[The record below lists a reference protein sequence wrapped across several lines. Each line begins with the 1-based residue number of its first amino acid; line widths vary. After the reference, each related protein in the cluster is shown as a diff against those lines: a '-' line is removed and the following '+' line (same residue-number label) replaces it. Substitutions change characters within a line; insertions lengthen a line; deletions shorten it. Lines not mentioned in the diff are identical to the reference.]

1 MSHKLCVGKLC
12 VGKLCVSKLCD
23 DKLCMGKLWGGQAAG
38 GGRRPEAAGYRTK
51 NKIPTQRCGEKTT
64 NQIFDIVYCSLSE
77 ILFNGLS
84 ALPYNRMVCHH
95 FPLKI
100 TMIHHVLF
108 SFPNFDCSFPSNGR

>member
-1 MSHKLCVGKLC
+1 VREQ
-12 VGKLCVSKLCD
+12 LCD
-23 DKLCMGKLWGGQAAG
+23 DKLCVGKLWGGQAAG

-77 ILFNGLS
+77 ILSNGLS
-84 ALPYNRMVCHH
+84 TLPYNRMVCHH
-95 FPLKI
+95 FPLKT

-108 SFPNFDCSFPSNGR
+108 SFPKFDCSFPSNGR

>member
-51 NKIPTQRCGEKTT
+51 TRSPHKDVGKKQ
-64 NQIFDIVYCSLSE
+64 QIKSL
-77 ILFNGLS
+77 ILFTAVCLKYY
-84 ALPYNRMVCHH
+84 PMVCRH
-95 FPLKI
+95 FPTIEWFVTTSLLK
-100 TMIHHVLF
+100 
-108 SFPNFDCSFPSNGR
+108 SP